1 MNLIRT
7 PTHRSSNK
15 DLFLILMLNLF
26 LSFTLQPVNAVRLI
40 IEGDNKTFT
49 NVDSLFEFRLINEYF
64 IPFSYKFIIEIPS
77 YLHEEYYTQ
86 NYFYY
91 WNHNF
96 TNIKPGSYS
105 LHVEVYIYPIFNNVF
120 GWKVADAQVPLEIR
134 EHLDDY
140 ISINAKQNNSSPA
153 IDNVFQINK
162 TIDFVADV
170 SASSVLARNSTV
182 LDYHW
187 ILEGNDINKTEF
199 KTKTFQYIFSSVNS
213 YQITLKISAIINPE
227 QKRISGKTASNIFIK
242 SPIENVTVS
251 GNIFVE
257 NGSLLNLNIRC
268 NGSSKFLFCHR
279 FSSIKSNTSCFQ
291 SGSIFDHCQ
300 YNVMH
305 YFPQNGTKYVNIGI
319 RNDVSTVFKNIK
331 ITVYKVGPTPSF
343 AFVVIPLISLMLVTI
358 ITLIGII
365 HCIRQRKKMNATIE
379 VATIENFGIF
389 ENEDETLLIE
399 KTFFRRIKDSFKEA
413 F

>member
-1 MNLIRT
+1 
-7 PTHRSSNK
+7 
-15 DLFLILMLNLF
+15 MLNLF

-134 EHLDDY
+134 
-140 ISINAKQNNSSPA
+140 
-153 IDNVFQINK
+153 
-162 TIDFVADV
+162 
-170 SASSVLARNSTV
+170 
-182 LDYHW
+182 
-187 ILEGNDINKTEF
+187 
-199 KTKTFQYIFSSVNS
+199 
-213 YQITLKISAIINPE
+213 
-227 QKRISGKTASNIFIK
+227 
-242 SPIENVTVS
+242 
-251 GNIFVE
+251 
-257 NGSLLNLNIRC
+257 
-268 NGSSKFLFCHR
+268 
-279 FSSIKSNTSCFQ
+279 
-291 SGSIFDHCQ
+291 
-300 YNVMH
+300 
-305 YFPQNGTKYVNIGI
+305 
-319 RNDVSTVFKNIK
+319 
-331 ITVYKVGPTPSF
+331 VGPTPSF